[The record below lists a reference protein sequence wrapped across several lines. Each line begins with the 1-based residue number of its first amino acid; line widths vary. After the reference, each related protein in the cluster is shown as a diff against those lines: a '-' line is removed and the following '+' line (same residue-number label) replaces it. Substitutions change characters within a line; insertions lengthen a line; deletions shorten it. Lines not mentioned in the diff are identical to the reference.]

1 MNEKKERIKFLM
13 IPGFLFNE
21 TYNINS
27 EERELFAYIAF
38 HSLEEGF
45 CYARNSTIGAFFK
58 KSERTII
65 RMINHLEEIELIIR
79 GHSDYGT
86 DKNGKPIII
95 SRKLFLNKSNPS
107 VLDFISWYGKTKLLA
122 RDTNVTPT
130 DKNVIGD
137 GQKWQS
143 TTVKN
148 VTVNNKDN
156 NISIKNKF
164 DELSEQKIESLL
176 F

>member
-13 IPGFLFNE
+13 IPGFLFDE

-45 CYARNSTIGAFFK
+45 CYAKNSTIGAFFK

-65 RMINHLEEIELIIR
+65 RMINHLEEIGLIIR